1 MNGSHRV
8 HFIGSVALCL
18 LSLLGGSL
26 SVSGCGGSEPMGGS
40 DMGSPSPN
48 PSDMATNPALSW
60 PGTWIA
66 SLGYN
71 VTCTIAGTNPQR
83 ANQNQT
89 NSLVIEDNGSGGL
102 AAYTDGNPNVYV
114 LMGTGSSSRL
124 LLSGR
129 YPVKDMLGNVAGAA
143 VADQNN
149 ITLTLDTVVDKNKVT
164 GTVSGTFKGRQGHS
178 CTIDSGGQA
187 TLQR

>member
-1 MNGSHRV
+1 
-8 HFIGSVALCL
+8 
-18 LSLLGGSL
+18 
-26 SVSGCGGSEPMGGS
+26 
-40 DMGSPSPN
+40 MGSPSPSA
-48 PSDMATNPALSW
+48 SDLATNPALSW
-60 PGTWIA
+60 PGTWIV

-71 VTCTIAGTNPQR
+71 VTCTIAGINPQR

-114 LMGTGSSSRL
+114 LMGTGSSTRL

-164 GTVSGTFKGRQGHS
+164 GSVSGTFKGRQGHS